1 LEVVVMDKGFL
12 FTAIKDS
19 DEKVC
24 KDCLCLLLS
33 AHAAP
38 VFGAAKPIEHEVAAF
53 RALQSIGVLSPRPDE
68 YELVTVLRV
77 TKPKARALLYQV
89 ALRSMPTASSVDDQ
103 LRALLIRPTVLKD
116 GDAVLIEVPDP
127 FQMDMLRQRV
137 RQLGYLSDGSFSGSI
152 ARIPFRALSALVAD
166 LIPENAQADVK
177 KALRDQGIP
186 GPDLTALVSGALA
199 RMGDH
204 VAGPAGGQIG
214 EYLGDLL
221 TDSAKRAYYWLSKE
235 GEE

>member
-1 LEVVVMDKGFL
+1 LEVAVMNKEFL
-12 FTAIKDS
+12 STAINDA

-24 KDCLCLLLS
+24 KDCLSLLLS

-53 RALQSIGVLSPRPDE
+53 RALQSIGVLSPKPDG

-89 ALRSMPTASSVDDQ
+89 ALRSMATRSPVDDQ
-103 LRALLIRPTVLKD
+103 IRELLTRPTVLKD
-116 GDAVLIEVPDP
+116 GETVLIEVPDP
-127 FQMDMLRQRV
+127 LEMDMLRQRV

-152 ARIPFRALSALVAD
+152 ARIPARAVSALIAD

-177 KALRDQGIP
+177 KALRDQGIH
-186 GPDLTALVSGALA
+186 GVDLTVLVSGALA

-204 VAGPAGGQIG
+204 VAGPAGSQIG

-221 TDSAKRAYYWLSKE
+221 TDSAKRARYWLRKE
-235 GEE
+235 SED